1 MVRSVAAPC
10 FRRCL
15 PSHPRPATGKLCFDG
30 IPCTQHRLLCPQH
43 APTVASA
50 SMLATLSASRGND
63 GLQAAAAA
71 SNWLSM
77 DAVDPQVAR
86 SVGGAAHVLQQQ
98 LAFVVAVLRRQLEEA
113 EADLATLQWQ
123 QNAYLA
129 SPGMFMAALER
140 GNLQVCHTTAT
151 MHPVCVYA
159 CACDRVCCCCAR
171 L

>member
-1 MVRSVAAPC
+1 
-10 FRRCL
+10 
-15 PSHPRPATGKLCFDG
+15 
-30 IPCTQHRLLCPQH
+30 
-43 APTVASA
+43 
-50 SMLATLSASRGND
+50 MLATLSASRGND

-151 MHPVCVYA
+151 MHPHWDFGRQRRQHGDEHELRFRA
-159 CACDRVCCCCAR
+159 AR
-171 L
+171 SASMHA